1 MVITVMIF
9 GVNTNRTKSSGELP
23 LWLYHPDGTPKRS
36 VGHWYPDIGCEWT
49 REMEEDQ

>member
-1 MVITVMIF
+1 MI
-9 GVNTNRTKSSGELP
+9 
-23 LWLYHPDGTPKRS
+23 LYHPDGTPKRS